1 MARKNDKDSTIS
13 HRYPKQIDQEAFD
26 IMISDWNSKNENTKL
41 QMRMLELSDCQPGS
55 AYSQLIG
62 STSPDVPSPHDLQ
75 SWFST
80 KTHFPN
86 SFHTFIISSQT
97 PLTPTPIGSCS
108 LSIEHKFFAS
118 LCTIGHI
125 SQIHITPTHPDPTLL
140 QTILTNFLYNAAA
153 HTIGCSR
160 VILNCPTNQI
170 QKFTLAKF
178 SVVGISMDRPIM
190 I

>member
-13 HRYPKQIDQEAFD
+13 HRFPKQIDQEAFD
-26 IMISDWNSKNENTKL
+26 IMISDWNSKNENTQL

-62 STSPDVPSPHDLQ
+62 CTSPSPPPPHDLQ

-86 SFHTFIISSQT
+86 HFHTFIISSLT
-97 PLTPTPIGSCS
+97 PLTLTPIAALS

-118 LCTIGHI
+118 LCLIGHI
-125 SQIHITPTHPDPTLL
+125 SQIHITPTDPDPTLL
-140 QTILTNFLYNAAA
+140 HTNLINF
-153 HTIGCSR
+153 
-160 VILNCPTNQI
+160 
-170 QKFTLAKF
+170 
-178 SVVGISMDRPIM
+178 
-190 I
+190 

>member
-13 HRYPKQIDQEAFD
+13 HRFPKQIDQEAFE
-26 IMISDWNSKNENTKL
+26 IMISDWNSKNEDTKL

-62 STSPDVPSPHDLQ
+62 CTSLDVPSPHDLQ

-86 SFHTFIISSQT
+86 GFHTFIISDKTTLLQIAT
-97 PLTPTPIGSCS
+97 CTLA
-108 LSIEHKFFAS
+108 IEHKFFAS

-125 SQIHITPTHPDPTLL
+125 SQITITPTHPDPAPLHTE
-140 QTILTNFLYNAAA
+140 LTHF
-153 HTIGCSR
+153 
-160 VILNCPTNQI
+160 
-170 QKFTLAKF
+170 
-178 SVVGISMDRPIM
+178 
-190 I
+190 